1 MGSTFS
7 SVIAIPPDLRYLS
20 GIIHQSETTLR
31 SVFCNTRAR
40 TSSGYRWLIIICIY
54 QPQGVQLLVNII
66 SAPRNGAWGPIL
78 NLNGGFEV
86 LEPPHD

>member
-31 SVFCNTRAR
+31 SVFCNTPESSHFIGVSLANNNLHIP
-40 TSSGYRWLIIICIY
+40 TSRRPAAG
-54 QPQGVQLLVNII
+54 
-66 SAPRNGAWGPIL
+66 
-78 NLNGGFEV
+78 E
-86 LEPPHD
+86 HH